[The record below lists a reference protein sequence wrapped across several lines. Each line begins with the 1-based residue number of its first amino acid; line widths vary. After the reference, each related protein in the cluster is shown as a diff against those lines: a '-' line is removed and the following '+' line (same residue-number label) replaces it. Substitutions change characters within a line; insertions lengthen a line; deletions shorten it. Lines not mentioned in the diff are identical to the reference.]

1 MGSSFSFNFDSAA
14 SSIGNSYV
22 DGKTND
28 KAKFANNSKPKS
40 KILQDDSSDDES
52 IMPSHENGQEHDKV
66 AQKLK
71 QNYKNLNSS
80 EKFGLKLKEK
90 AVHASVINSS
100 DNKLSHAKLETFFFT
115 PNDKRLEEGLSFIR
129 NTESMDIL
137 RTKFEEKRPILAE
150 ILRKKM
156 RNKVKKH
163 EKNSFGGSLRR
174 LKNMTNSYESIII
187 TIGPFH
193 M

>member
-22 DGKTND
+22 DEKTND
-28 KAKFANNSKPKS
+28 NDKFANNSKPKS

-52 IMPSHENGQEHDKV
+52 IMPSNENGQEQDKV

-100 DNKLSHAKLETFFFT
+100 DNKLSHVKLE
-115 PNDKRLEEGLSFIR
+115 
-129 NTESMDIL
+129 
-137 RTKFEEKRPILAE
+137 
-150 ILRKKM
+150 
-156 RNKVKKH
+156 
-163 EKNSFGGSLRR
+163 
-174 LKNMTNSYESIII
+174 
-187 TIGPFH
+187 
-193 M
+193 

>member
-52 IMPSHENGQEHDKV
+52 IIPSNENGQENNKV

-100 DNKLSHAKLETFFFT
+100 DKLSHVKLETFFFT

-156 RNKVKKH
+156 RNKVEKH

-174 LKNMTNSYESIII
+174 LKNKRNS
-187 TIGPFH
+187 FKKKFRRNVKK
-193 M
+193 